1 MFRKEFADVISKTG
15 MIPVKDLRDLVQ
27 NKDRRAVTELELL
40 KFDFFDDVKFAKL
53 LADKYSMTYIDLS
66 KAKIGDNVLSLIK
79 KSDVIKYRVIP
90 IQKTAKS
97 VSLAVYDPSLE
108 KIRADLQ
115 ALFQHNVEFIL
126 TNIDSWKGIYNGA

>member
-1 MFRKEFADVISKTG
+1 MFRKEFAEVISKTG

-53 LADKYSMTYIDLS
+53 LADKYAMTYIDLS

-97 VSLAVYDPSLE
+97 VSFAVYDPSLE
-108 KIRADLQ
+108 KIKCR
-115 ALFQHNVEFIL
+115 L
-126 TNIDSWKGIYNGA
+126 TGVVSA